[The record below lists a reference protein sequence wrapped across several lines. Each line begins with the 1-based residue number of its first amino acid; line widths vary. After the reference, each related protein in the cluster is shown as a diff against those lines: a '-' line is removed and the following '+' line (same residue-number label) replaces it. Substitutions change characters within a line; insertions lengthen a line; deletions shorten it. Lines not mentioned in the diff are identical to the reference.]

1 MKAYGNKIR
10 KVRRVAFER
19 YAIDLE
25 FSDGHC
31 GTVDLAYIFAR
42 PRGLARE
49 IVVGAMFEKCFVLD
63 GMLAWP
69 NGYELCADA
78 LRRISQARSGRK
90 ARAA

>member
-1 MKAYGNKIR
+1 MRAYGNKIR
-10 KVRRVAFER
+10 RVRRVDFER

-25 FSDGHC
+25 FSDGHR
-31 GTVDLAYIFAR
+31 GTVDLAFIFAR

-49 IVVGAMFEKCFVLD
+49 IVIGALFEKCFVLD

-78 LRRISQARSGRK
+78 LRRLSQAKPARK